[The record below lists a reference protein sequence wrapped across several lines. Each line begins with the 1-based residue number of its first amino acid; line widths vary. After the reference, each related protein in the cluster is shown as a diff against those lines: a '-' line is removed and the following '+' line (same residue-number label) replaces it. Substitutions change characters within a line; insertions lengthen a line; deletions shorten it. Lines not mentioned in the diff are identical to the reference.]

1 MSYANKTWIE
11 TQFQNFATRIGIVFA
26 KKTDV
31 PSKVS
36 DLTNDSGFVTGAVDN
51 LVNYYK
57 KSDTYTKTEIASLIA
72 NVSTMSFEVVEVLPV
87 ENISANTIYLVP
99 IEGASS
105 GNAYTEYVYIRGK
118 WEVIGQTDVNLS
130 GYVTAEQL
138 NTALADYLEK
148 TDVETENIDFS
159 TYFSGSESA

>member
-1 MSYANKTWIE
+1 MSYVNRAWIE
-11 TQFQNFATRIGIVFA
+11 TQFQNFATRIGLLFA

-36 DLTNDSGFVTGAVDN
+36 DLTNDSGFVTSAVDN

-57 KSDTYTKTEIASLIA
+57 KSDTYTKNEIASLIA
-72 NVSTMSFEVVEVLPV
+72 NVSTMSFEVVDALPA
-87 ENISANTIYLVP
+87 ENISTNTIYLVP
-99 IEGASS
+99 IENALS
-105 GNAYTEYVYIRGK
+105 GNAYTEYVYISGQ

-130 GYVTAEQL
+130 GYVTTDQL
-138 NTALADYLEK
+138 NTALEDYLKK

-159 TYFSGSESA
+159 SYFAG

>member
-1 MSYANKTWIE
+1 MSYANKKWIE
-11 TQFQNFATRIGIVFA
+11 TQFQNFATRIGLVFA

-36 DLTNDSGFVTGAVDN
+36 DLTNDSGFVTSAVDN

-57 KSDTYTKTEIASLIA
+57 KSDTYTKTEISSLIA
-72 NVSTMSFEVVEVLPV
+72 SVSTMSFEVVEELPT
-87 ENISANTIYLVP
+87 ENISVNTIYLVP
-99 IEGASS
+99 IENALSE
-105 GNAYTEYVYIRGK
+105 NAYTEYVYISSQ

-130 GYVTAEQL
+130 GYVTTEQL
-138 NTALADYLEK
+138 NTALSDYIEK

-159 TYFSGSESA
+159 GYFAG

>member
-1 MSYANKTWIE
+1 MSYVNRAWIE
-11 TQFQNFATRIGIVFA
+11 TQFQNFATRIGLLFA

-36 DLTNDSGFVTGAVDN
+36 DLTNDSGFVTSAVDN

-57 KSDTYTKTEIASLIA
+57 KSDTYTKNEIASLIA
-72 NVSTMSFEVVEVLPV
+72 NVSTMSFEVVDALPV
-87 ENISANTIYLVP
+87 ENISTNTIYLVP
-99 IEGASS
+99 IENALS
-105 GNAYTEYVYIRGK
+105 GNAYTEYVYISGQ

-130 GYVTAEQL
+130 GYVTTDQL
-138 NTALADYLEK
+138 NTALEDYLKK

-159 TYFSGSESA
+159 SYFAG

>member
-1 MSYANKTWIE
+1 MSYANRAWIE
-11 TQFQNFATRIGIVFA
+11 TQFQNFATRIGLLFA

-36 DLTNDSGFVTGAVDN
+36 DLTNDSGFVTSAVDN

-72 NVSTMSFEVVEVLPV
+72 NVSTMSFEVVDALPA
-87 ENISANTIYLVP
+87 ENISTNTIYLVP
-99 IEGASS
+99 IENALS
-105 GNAYTEYVYIRGK
+105 GNAYTEYVYISGQ

-130 GYVTAEQL
+130 GYVTTDQL
-138 NTALADYLEK
+138 NTALEDYLEK

-159 TYFSGSESA
+159 SYFAG